1 MTEDFLSHDLPEVD
15 FGLQTVL
22 PSALTG
28 AGWQQIHGALWGI
41 LAFRSR
47 AVMPPNHPEYYCPA
61 NRLTGAHQCPPFI
74 WHLFR

>member
-28 AGWQQIHGALWGI
+28 AGWQQIHGDLWGI
-41 LAFRSR
+41 LAFSNGAG
-47 AVMPPNHPEYYCPA
+47 AVMPPNHPEYGFTGGVEMPA
-61 NRLTGAHQCPPFI
+61 P
-74 WHLFR
+74 HLA